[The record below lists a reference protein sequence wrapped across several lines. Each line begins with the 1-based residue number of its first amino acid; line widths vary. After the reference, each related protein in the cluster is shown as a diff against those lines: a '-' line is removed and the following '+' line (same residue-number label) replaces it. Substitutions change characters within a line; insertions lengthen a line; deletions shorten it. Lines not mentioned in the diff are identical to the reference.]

1 MKVSVITTVYNCEK
15 FIEESINSILA
26 QTYDDFELIII
37 DDGSTDNTVDVIRS
51 FNDKR
56 ITWIAFDHNLGI
68 PSRANFAIDF
78 AKGEYIA
85 IHDADDISLPTRLE
99 QEVKMLNSDKSL
111 FCVGGY
117 AIIINEDGLRM
128 KEWNHPPNS
137 NSGMINIIA
146 SGKNPIINPSAMFKR
161 DDFNKIGKYTTE
173 KDIQL
178 VHDLEFW
185 GRCLFSGLNFC
196 TLETPLVKYRINKN
210 GLTFGRSS
218 EMRTSHQMLLKRWRE
233 KGLI

>member
-1 MKVSVITTVYNCEK
+1 MKISVITSTYNSER
-15 FIEESINSILA
+15 FIEDSIKSILA
-26 QTYDDFELIII
+26 QTYDDFEFIIV
-37 DDGSTDNTVDVIRS
+37 DDGSTDDTYRIVGS
-51 FNDKR
+51 FDDKR
-56 ITWIAFDHNLGI
+56 IKYIRCI
-68 PSRANFAIDF
+68 PNVGVPMNTNFAIDI
-78 AKGEYIA
+78 ADGEYIA
-85 IHDADDISLPTRLE
+85 IQDADDISLPTRLE
-99 QEVKMLNSDKSL
+99 QEIKMLESDKSL

-137 NSGMINIIA
+137 NSGMIDIIA
-146 SGKNPIINPSAMFKR
+146 SGKNPIINPSVMFKR
-161 DDFNKIGKYTTE
+161 DDFIEIGKYTTE

-196 TLETPLVKYRINKN
+196 TLETPLIKYRINRN

-218 EMRTSHQMLLKRWRE
+218 EMRMSHQMLLKRWRE